1 MKAYH
6 LLIPIALVAIV
17 AVVGPLSSDAHGP
30 TLASSTAVLSSRD
43 STALSNA
50 GDGSSTSS
58 KKHASNVI
66 HLPKSYI
73 PEGRI
78 LFEESCASCHGP
90 TAEGSSRA
98 PNLVGLGEA
107 TIDFWLSTGRMPLSA
122 PTVQPVEK
130 PPRFNKKQILEIV
143 AFVHSLGPG
152 GPGIP
157 RVNLHGAN
165 LANGQSLFTL
175 NCAACHTVTGSG
187 DMLAN
192 GVFAPSLHIATPR
205 EIYEAIRTGPGNMP
219 RFGPN
224 TLSRKQVEDIID
236 YVRGPI
242 QHPNNRGGIGLGGVG
257 PVAEGFVAMLALAGL
272 ILVVFWIGER
282 S

>member
-1 MKAYH
+1 
-6 LLIPIALVAIV
+6 
-17 AVVGPLSSDAHGP
+17 
-30 TLASSTAVLSSRD
+30 
-43 STALSNA
+43 
-50 GDGSSTSS
+50 
-58 KKHASNVI
+58 
-66 HLPKSYI
+66 
-73 PEGRI
+73 
-78 LFEESCASCHGP
+78 
-90 TAEGSSRA
+90 
-98 PNLVGLGEA
+98 
-107 TIDFWLSTGRMPLSA
+107 
-122 PTVQPVEK
+122 
-130 PPRFNKKQILEIV
+130 
-143 AFVHSLGPG
+143 
-152 GPGIP
+152 
-157 RVNLHGAN
+157 
-165 LANGQSLFTL
+165 
-175 NCAACHTVTGSG
+175 
-187 DMLAN
+187 MLAN